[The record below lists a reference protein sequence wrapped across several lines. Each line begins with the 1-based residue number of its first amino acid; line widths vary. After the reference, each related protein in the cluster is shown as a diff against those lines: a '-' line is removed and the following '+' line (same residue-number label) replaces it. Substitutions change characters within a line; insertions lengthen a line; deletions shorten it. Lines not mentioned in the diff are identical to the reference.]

1 MIQTERYPLT
11 IHPDPRRVLFR
22 PFFLGTERTTRILE
36 RLLRLT
42 EAEVKRELDLIFQ
55 EFRYRHQAV
64 EEYLARRAGEILDAG
79 SSSGNSGA
87 GIGASGFGATGS
99 DGAGADTTN
108 AGQVYLSDERRLL
121 VGAYFTHEYALEAA
135 ALFNP
140 SIVWHPDQAG
150 MPEGCRRFVI
160 SLRATGEGHISS
172 VEFRSG
178 FMDAEAQ
185 IWLDSYSR
193 YVTPPDDYEEGLLT
207 RRLFLRKVH
216 ELGMDDGFAHK
227 LSSALPEQIGYT
239 EASAIIRGQEGY
251 ASHKIAA
258 DSILAL
264 LKANYQIRYKPDRAL
279 SERILFPY
287 SPNEMNGMEDAR
299 FVAFSDESGK
309 MTYYATYTAY
319 NGRVIF
325 PQLLETEDFLQFR
338 VRTMAGEVVRNKGMA
353 LFPRKVGG
361 KYLMLGR
368 QDGENIYL
376 MESDDLYFWHAS
388 RLLLAPVYA
397 WEFVQL
403 GNCGSP
409 IETPEGWL
417 VLSHGVGAMR
427 KYCIGAFLLDRDD
440 PFRVLARLPYPII
453 TPLEEEREGYVPN
466 VVYTCGAVVHAGKVI
481 IPYAMSD
488 YSTGFARV
496 PLADLLDALKK
507 EGKVENNLHST
518 SYL

>member
-1 MIQTERYPLT
+1 MVQTERFPLT

-22 PFFLGTERTTRILE
+22 PFHLGPERTARILD
-36 RLLRLT
+36 RLFQLN
-42 EAEVKRELDLIFQ
+42 EEEVRRELDTVFQ
-55 EFRYRHQAV
+55 EFKYRHQAV
-64 EEYLARRAGEILDAG
+64 EEYLERRALEIL
-79 SSSGNSGA
+79 GA
-87 GIGASGFGATGS
+87 
-99 DGAGADTTN
+99 ADVDPV
-108 AGQVYLSDERRLL
+108 GLSRERQLL
-121 VGAYFTHEYALEAA
+121 AGAYFTHEYALEAA

-140 SIVWHPDQAG
+140 SIVWHPDQSG

-178 FMDAEAQ
+178 FVDGEAQ

-193 YVTPPDDYEEGLLT
+193 YVTPPDQYAEGLLSKAV
-207 RRLFLRKVH
+207 FLRKVH
-216 ELGMDDGFAHK
+216 ELGMDDGFAGS
-227 LSSALPEQIGYT
+227 LSAALPEQIGYT
-239 EASAIIRGQEGY
+239 EAAAIIRAHEGY
-251 ASHKIAA
+251 ASHKVAA
-258 DSILAL
+258 DGILGL
-264 LKANYQIRYKPDRAL
+264 LKANYEISYKSDRAL

-299 FVAFSDESGK
+299 FVAFTDDAGAV
-309 MTYYATYTAY
+309 TYYATYTAY

-325 PQLLETEDFLQFR
+325 PQLLETEDFLRFR
-338 VRTMAGEVVRNKGMA
+338 VRTLTGDVVRNKGMA

-361 KYLMLGR
+361 KYRMLGR

-376 MESDDLYFWHAS
+376 MDSDDLYFWHS
-388 RLLLAPVYA
+388 SNLLMAPEYP

-427 KYCIGAFLLDRDD
+427 KYCIGAFLLDLED
-440 PFRVLARLPYPII
+440 PSRVLARLPYPLI

-466 VVYTCGAVVHAGKVI
+466 VVYTCGALLHAGKVI

-496 PLADLLDALKK
+496 LLDDLLGALLK
-507 EGKVENNLHST
+507 EGKVENNLHTS